1 LFKSKD
7 IFQEDFQKNFLNSED
22 ETRLLRETI
31 NSLRK
36 EVSKFK
42 NPPLVVC
49 EVSKMLGEKAIIRLK
64 NGHYFC
70 VPILKELQGKIH
82 PNDTVLAEQ
91 KSLTIIEKVEDS
103 KTFDVEMFVVVEKPK
118 VSWDNIGG
126 LKEQIKELKE
136 VIELPMKNPQIF
148 KSVGIEPPKGVLLH
162 GFPGC
167 GKTLLAKAVASST
180 NATFIEVPAPQLNQ
194 KFIGDGAK
202 LVNDIFKLA
211 KEKAPSIIF
220 IDEID
225 ALASTRVDQG
235 TSGEREVQRTLM
247 QFLYELDGFKS
258 LEGVNLIAATNRLD
272 VLDEAIL
279 RPGRFDRLIEVGLP
293 DKKSREKIF
302 AIHTRN
308 MKLNKI
314 SRKQIIEKMK
324 GMSGAEIKGVC
335 TEAGYF
341 AIREGRKEV
350 NKEDFLMAVD
360 KIFQE
365 EIEEEENQK
374 EMFG

>member
-1 LFKSKD
+1 
-7 IFQEDFQKNFLNSED
+7 
-22 ETRLLRETI
+22 
-31 NSLRK
+31 
-36 EVSKFK
+36 
-42 NPPLVVC
+42 
-49 EVSKMLGEKAIIRLK
+49 M
-64 NGHYFC
+64 
-70 VPILKELQGKIH
+70 
-82 PNDTVLAEQ
+82 
-91 KSLTIIEKVEDS
+91 
-103 KTFDVEMFVVVEKPK
+103 
-118 VSWDNIGG
+118 
-126 LKEQIKELKE
+126 
-136 VIELPMKNPQIF
+136 
-148 KSVGIEPPKGVLLH
+148 
-162 GFPGC
+162 
-167 GKTLLAKAVASST
+167 
-180 NATFIEVPAPQLNQ
+180 
-194 KFIGDGAK
+194 
-202 LVNDIFKLA
+202 A

>member
-1 LFKSKD
+1 MFKSKD